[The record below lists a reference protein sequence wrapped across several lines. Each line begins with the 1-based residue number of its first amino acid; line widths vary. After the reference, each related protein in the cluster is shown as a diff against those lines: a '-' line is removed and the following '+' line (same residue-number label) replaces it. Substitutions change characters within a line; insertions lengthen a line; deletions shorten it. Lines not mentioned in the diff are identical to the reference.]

1 MLLESLVKA
10 TMELQGFRVMAVT
23 GDAGGLVA
31 ELVPDLRF
39 SPRCGQ
45 CGAPGRYRDTRGTR
59 RFRHVPLWGIAD
71 PLNIERGRILQRHAL
86 VERRQEEVDLQER
99 RVLQHAETPLIR
111 IGRILVVLSCD
122 ANSSSSASSRSAWTA
137 VRSSTAIKLLIN

>member
-99 RVLQHAETPLIR
+99 HVLQHAETPLIR
-111 IGRILVVLSCD
+111 IGHDGDGLMPQHRDPGVSEGRVVW
-122 ANSSSSASSRSAWTA
+122 AGG
-137 VRSSTAIKLLIN
+137 